1 MITKRKR
8 LEEEVG
14 TAKKDIYESMEESN
28 TGWGAKGIMGE
39 TTKIILMASLVQNLI
54 ISISMVR

>member
-8 LEEEVG
+8 LEEVG

-28 TGWGAKGIMGE
+28 TGWGAKGE
-39 TTKIILMASLVQNLI
+39 TTKIILMASLVENLI